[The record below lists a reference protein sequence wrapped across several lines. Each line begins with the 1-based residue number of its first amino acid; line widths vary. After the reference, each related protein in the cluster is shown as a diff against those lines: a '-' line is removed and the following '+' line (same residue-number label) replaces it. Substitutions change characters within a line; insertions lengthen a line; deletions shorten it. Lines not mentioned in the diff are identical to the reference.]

1 MFRLCLLAAGAAA
14 ISTDAIVDDVDGTL
28 RSALSHLRENLK
40 VDVRPAELA
49 LLKEA
54 PNLVRLLATARD
66 GRQRRRGELLR
77 QCMGV
82 IARRGEEFY
91 KVRGCFEP
99 RRVRRANVY
108 FKILAQVAQGQ
119 AQRRVDVVDER
130 FRGDGRCSAREE
142 AEAEHRFAYFL
153 DAAGNAAA
161 KMEARKEHFQRAGET
176 PKRLRCRN
184 TTDEGALHWKQPLRL
199 AEALV

>member
-1 MFRLCLLAAGAAA
+1 
-14 ISTDAIVDDVDGTL
+14 
-28 RSALSHLRENLK
+28 
-40 VDVRPAELA
+40 
-49 LLKEA
+49 
-54 PNLVRLLATARD
+54 
-66 GRQRRRGELLR
+66 
-77 QCMGV
+77 MGV

-153 DAAGNAAA
+153 DAAGQCGG
-161 KMEARKEHFQRAGET
+161 KMEARKEHFLRAAKRRREDSWRTAPTDDAWKLITGARAGQ
-176 PKRLRCRN
+176 LR
-184 TTDEGALHWKQPLRL
+184 GLRRD
-199 AEALV
+199 AGVARC